1 MSRQRGFS
9 LTLVIF
15 ALILVGVAMSV
26 LAGGSNVML
35 FHADKAYLQAL
46 ERNLTASGLAW
57 VRAKASANGS
67 DLPLGVPVEL
77 DVSAF
82 GASAVRLA
90 VQVLEVQDGKAR
102 IQVETSCS
110 KRGRT
115 RNATGD
121 YTLPIP

>member
-1 MSRQRGFS
+1 MNRQRGFS
-9 LTLVIF
+9 LTFVIF

-35 FHADKAYLQAL
+35 FHADKAYLQAV

-57 VRAKASANGS
+57 VRAKASANL
-67 DLPLGVPVEL
+67 DLPVGTPVEL

-102 IQVETSCS
+102 VQIETSCS

-115 RNATGD
+115 RNATRNH
-121 YTLPIP
+121 TLAIP

>member
-1 MSRQRGFS
+1 MNRQRGFS
-9 LTLVIF
+9 LTFVII

-26 LAGGSNVML
+26 LAAGSNVML

-57 VRAKASANGS
+57 VRAKASANAS
-67 DLPLGVPVEL
+67 DLPVGASVEL

-82 GASAVRLA
+82 GASAVKLA

-102 IQVETSCS
+102 VRIETSCN
-110 KRGRT
+110 KRGRA
-115 RNATGD
+115 RNATND

>member
-9 LTLVIF
+9 LTLVIV

-35 FHADKAYLQAL
+35 FHADKAYLRAV

-57 VRAKASANGS
+57 VRAKASTNS
-67 DLPLGVPVEL
+67 NLPVGTPVEL

-82 GASAVRLA
+82 GASAVKLG
-90 VQVLEVQDGKAR
+90 VQVLEVRDGKAR
-102 IQVETSCS
+102 VRIETSCS
-110 KRGRT
+110 KRGRA
-115 RNATGD
+115 RNATND
-121 YTLPIP
+121 HTLAIP

>member
-1 MSRQRGFS
+1 MNRQRGFS
-9 LTLVIF
+9 LTFVIL

-26 LAGGSNVML
+26 LAGGSNAML

-46 ERNLTASGLAW
+46 ERNLAASGLAW

-67 DLPLGVPVEL
+67 DLPIGAPVEL
-77 DVSAF
+77 DVSTF
-82 GASAVRLA
+82 GVSAVRLA
-90 VQVLEVQDGKAR
+90 VQVLEVQEGKAGVR
-102 IQVETSCS
+102 IETSCS

-115 RNATGD
+115 RNATSD